1 MTFNNLGEMDKF
13 IAKHRLPKLTQGDI
27 ENLKTPAVI
36 IIIFFK
42 ERNLY
47 VCVFSRSFYCSL
59 YFLILSYFSL

>member
-36 IIIFFK
+36 IFFFLK
-42 ERNLY
+42 RETCMCVYFPGVFIVLY
-47 VCVFSRSFYCSL
+47 TF
-59 YFLILSYFSL
+59 